1 MAAQHTHTELA
12 AEVVGAS
19 LGQKATMAG
28 AATGLVGWL
37 AQVNWIGIAGVVIAA
52 LGLAANIYF
61 QIRRDRREVAES
73 TARIEALKE
82 RCEP

>member
-1 MAAQHTHTELA
+1 
-12 AEVVGAS
+12 
-19 LGQKATMAG
+19 MAG

-37 AQVNWIGIAGVVIAA
+37 AQVNWIGIAGVIIAA

-61 QIRRDRREVAES
+61 QIRRDRREAAES